1 LIFFKKEQ
9 VMSSSSSDIYV
20 TNIIETQAQLREVI
34 PDPGSRAKVI
44 DSFEPQSRN
53 FLAHSPFVAIS
64 TRRADGLAEVVARGG
79 QPSFV
84 IILDDYNLL
93 IPDNPANQ
101 IGSVKTSLEVNPFV
115 GLLFF
120 IPGIN
125 ETLRLN
131 GPARLVGQPELHT
144 LLKEVAHQL
153 PQMEQAI
160 LVRVEELYMHCPKA
174 FIRSHLWALDGVR
187 PPLLSPTTKL
197 TTDHIEGAIRSF
209 IQAASFVCLG
219 TALPNGQADLS
230 PRGDPPGFVQI
241 LDEHT
246 LLLPERPGNRLAD
259 SLANIVNAPTAG
271 LLFLSPG
278 SPLVLQ
284 VSGTAT
290 ITKDPAL
297 LSLLAVKGKL
307 PLLAIRLT
315 VISAK
320 LEAGMA
326 LETARLWQ
334 RETHI
339 NPKDFPTM
347 GQIMLDQ
354 LRPRGILTNYS
365 AEQVEDFIQEDA
377 RNNLY

>member
-1 LIFFKKEQ
+1 
-9 VMSSSSSDIYV
+9 V
-20 TNIIETQAQLREVI
+20 TNIETQAQLREVI

-53 FLAHSPFVAIS
+53 FLAHSSFVAIS
-64 TRRADGLAEVVARGG
+64 TRRADGFAEVVARGG
-79 QPSFV
+79 QPGFV

-93 IPDNPANQ
+93 IPDNSANQ
-101 IGSVKTSLEVNPFV
+101 SGSVKTSLEVNPFV

-131 GPARLVGQPELHT
+131 GPARLVGQSELHT
-144 LLKEVAHQL
+144 LLKEDAHQL

-174 FIRSHLWALDGVR
+174 FIRSHLWALDGVKL
-187 PPLLSPTTKL
+187 PLSPTTKL
-197 TTDHIEGAIRSF
+197 TTDRIEGAIRTF
-209 IQAASFVCLG
+209 IDAASFVCLG
-219 TALPNGQADLS
+219 TALPSGQADLS

-259 SLANIVNAPTAG
+259 SLANIINSPTAG

-278 SPLVLQ
+278 SPLTLQ
-284 VSGTAT
+284 VSGIAT

-307 PLLAIRLT
+307 PLVAIRLT

-320 LEAGMA
+320 LEPGVA

-339 NPKDFPTM
+339 SPKDFPTM